1 MATSLSALPFSP
13 LSLLHLLGILCKNVE
28 NEKKCWPLFV
38 YICFYLDGVDCRHLS
53 VGVLQIEIGI
63 AIRIGSRALFTFETP
78 GGQIVNPRA
87 PRNQRCGK
95 RLKVS
100 RQT

>member
-78 GGQIVNPRA
+78 GGQIVNPPGA
-87 PRNQRCGK
+87 EKPEMWK
-95 RLKVS
+95 KVES
-100 RQT
+100 